1 MTVISSNNMFIFKEF
16 LHGKVAV
23 VTGGATGIGKAIA
36 LMLAQAGA
44 SVVVGSRHIH
54 QHPPLAE
61 EILALT
67 LDVACSNSVQTFCS
81 EVVKRLGSIDI
92 LVNAAGVIA
101 EHNLDEHPDEI
112 WQQMIQVNLSG
123 TYHMMKHCL
132 PSMKVQG
139 WGRIINIASTAATVG
154 SGGYAAYSASK
165 AGILG
170 LTRCAALEVATNG
183 ITCNSISPGWVET
196 DMTLDWVKKQAADHS
211 HSWEEQLEELKQQVN
226 PQQRLI
232 QPSEVAALVVFLCR
246 EEARAITMQDL
257 TIAAGGL
264 W

>member
-1 MTVISSNNMFIFKEF
+1 MEKQTERNLRILHVITRLDLGGSAENTLLTAIGLVEKGYSVDLLAGSSDIPPSDTERTAID
-16 LHGKVAV
+16 HGVA
-23 VTGGATGIGKAIA
+23 I
-36 LMLAQAGA
+36 
-44 SVVVGSRHIH
+44 
-54 QHPPLAE
+54 E
-61 EILALT
+61 
-67 LDVACSNSVQTFCS
+67 
-81 EVVKRLGSIDI
+81 RLGSLRRNISPFMD
-92 LVNAAGVIA
+92 VIA
-101 EHNLDEHPDEI
+101 L
-112 WQQMIQVNLSG
+112 WQIYSR
-123 TYHMMKHCL
+123 MKR
-132 PSMKVQG
+132 
-139 WGRIINIASTAATVG
+139 GRYDLVHTHT
-154 SGGYAAYSASK
+154 SK